1 MRYLKSIT
9 FSPNLTKQEMG
20 NVGNAS
26 NMLLSTDTPF
36 KKKSFL
42 FLTCLIK
49 IFRKI
54 ITNLLG
60 WTEPRRFVI
69 VFNRESRRDSPG
81 YKSWIIN
88 ELKVTVSLSALS

>member
-1 MRYLKSIT
+1 MAHGHINEILKSIT

-20 NVGNAS
+20 EVGNVS
-26 NMLLSTDTPF
+26 NMLLSTYAPF

-49 IFRKI
+49 IFRKM

-60 WTEPRRFVI
+60 
-69 VFNRESRRDSPG
+69 
-81 YKSWIIN
+81 
-88 ELKVTVSLSALS
+88 